1 MTAATLKM
9 ARAVADLKDGVIVA
23 TVEIA
28 ASPER
33 VFRALTTEELAQWWG
48 EEGAYR
54 VTGHN
59 ADLRVGGSWISTGT
73 SADGTTFSVSGTILE
88 IEPPHRLVQ
97 TWKYDWEGGG
107 ETKLTYRLDA
117 IEGGTRLTV
126 RHEGFADRKAA
137 ESHAS
142 GWKKV
147 LGWLVAHLGRT
158 RR

>member
-54 VTGHN
+54 VTGHK

-88 IEPPHRLVQ
+88 LEPPRRLVQ

-107 ETKLTYRLDA
+107 ETKLTYQLDP

-137 ESHAS
+137 ESHTS

-147 LGWLVAHLGRT
+147 LGWLVAHLARA
-158 RR
+158 R